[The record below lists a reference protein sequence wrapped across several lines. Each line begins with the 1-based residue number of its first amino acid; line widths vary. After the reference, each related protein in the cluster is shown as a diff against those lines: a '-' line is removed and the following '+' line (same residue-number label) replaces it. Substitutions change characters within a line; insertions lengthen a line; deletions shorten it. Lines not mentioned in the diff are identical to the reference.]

1 MPFASPRGFRA
12 GGSMTAFR
20 IGNNVIGGGD
30 RCMVIAEVAQSHD
43 GSLGTAHAFID
54 LAADCGAD
62 AVKFQTHIAAAE
74 STPHE
79 PWRIPFSRQD
89 GSRYEYWKRMEFSA
103 AQWSG
108 LKRHADD
115 RGILFLSSP
124 FSVRA
129 VELLR
134 GIGMMAWKIASGEVA
149 NDLLLDS
156 VLEDRRPVILSSGLS
171 SWAELDRSVDR
182 VRSAGAEFAVL
193 QCTTEYPSRPETV
206 GLNILA
212 EMRRR
217 YGCPAGL
224 SDHSGA
230 VFAPLAAV
238 ALGASC
244 IEVHLAFHRGMF
256 GPDVPA
262 SLLPDQLSL
271 LCDGVSAIHRMLSNS
286 VDKDA
291 QAAAAEPLRR
301 VFGRSIV
308 LDAPV
313 PAGTLI
319 EAGMVSFRKPGTGIP
334 PAELARVIGRRVKHG
349 LPADHLLRDEDLHLD

>member
-1 MPFASPRGFRA
+1 MRA
-12 GGSMTAFR
+12 TPEDP
-20 IGNNVIGGGD
+20 VTD
-30 RCMVIAEVAQSHD
+30 RTFVIAEAGVNHNGD
-43 GSLGTAHAFID
+43 LSLALRLCD
-54 LAADCGAD
+54 AARAAGAD

-74 STPHE
+74 STLHE
-79 PWRIPFSRQD
+79 PWRTPFSRQD
-89 GSRYEYWKRMEFSA
+89 GSRYDYWKRMEFSA
-103 AQWSG
+103 EQWSG

-134 GIGMMAWKIASGEVA
+134 GIGIAAWKIASGEVA
-149 NDLLLDS
+149 NDQLLDS

-182 VRSAGAEFAVL
+182 VRSAGAAFAVL
-193 QCTTEYPSRPETV
+193 QCTTEYPSSPETV

-217 YGCPAGL
+217 YGCPVGL

-230 VFAPLAAV
+230 VFAPLASV

-244 IEVHLAFHRGMF
+244 LEVHLAFHRGMF
-256 GPDVPA
+256 GPDVPS

-308 LDAPV
+308 LDVPV

-334 PAELARVIGRRVKHG
+334 PAELSRVLGRRAKHG
-349 LPADHLLRDEDLHLD
+349 LPADHLLRDEDLNSD